1 MHTAAIARLIIN
13 FENPFPFPL
22 YWGGFSTINFF
33 AMKKLIF
40 IKLLSKYKRSL
51 WLLCFLLNLN
61 LANAQKTGAEQTG
74 NYLPLLKNKKV
85 ALVVNQTSMLGN
97 VHLVDFLK
105 SKKVNI
111 QFIFAPEHGFR
122 GDHAAG
128 ENVQSALDAKTKLP
142 VYSLYGPNK
151 KPKAAQLAKV
161 DIVIFD
167 IQDVGARFYTYIS
180 TLHYVMESCA
190 EQQKLLIILD
200 RPNPNGFYI
209 DGPVLDTAF
218 KSFVGMHPVPVVHG
232 CTIGE
237 YAQMINGE
245 GWLKNRIKCRLKIV
259 KVQDYYHQ
267 KRYVLPVK
275 PSPNLPNM
283 SSILLYPSL
292 CFFEGTSYSLGRGT
306 NTPFECVGKPECTLG
321 NYTFTPVSIPGIAD
335 KPPYEGQLCKGFL
348 LSDYGN
354 NIAPFQNKI
363 NLFWLLEFYKNDIN
377 KSTFF
382 TPFFDKLAGTGQ
394 LRLQIIQGKTEEEI
408 RKSWQPALEQY
419 RKMRLKYILYTDV
432 REMSDEK

>member
-1 MHTAAIARLIIN
+1 M
-13 FENPFPFPL
+13 
-22 YWGGFSTINFF
+22 
-33 AMKKLIF
+33 
-40 IKLLSKYKRSL
+40 
-51 WLLCFLLNLN
+51 CFLLNLQ
-61 LANAQKTGAEQTG
+61 LTNAQKTGAEQTE
-74 NYLPLLKNKKV
+74 NYQPLLKNKKV

-97 VHLVDFLK
+97 AHLVDVLK

-122 GDHAAG
+122 GDHSAG
-128 ENVQSALDAKTKLP
+128 ENVQSRVDAKTKLQ
-142 VYSLYGPNK
+142 VYSLYGSNK

-167 IQDVGARFYTYIS
+167 IQDVGARFYTFIS
-180 TLHYVMESCA
+180 TLHYVMEACA
-190 EQQKLLIILD
+190 EQRKLLIILD

-245 GWLKNRIKCRLKIV
+245 GWLKNGIKCRLKIV

-267 KRYVLPVK
+267 KKYVLPVK

-306 NTPFECVGKPECTLG
+306 NTPFECVGKPGCNIGT
-321 NYTFTPVSIPGIAD
+321 YTFTPVAIPGVAD
-335 KPPYEGQLCKGFL
+335 KPPYEGQLCNGFL

-363 NLFWLLEFYKNDIN
+363 NLYWLLEFYRNDTN
-377 KSTFF
+377 KAAFF
-382 TPFFDKLAGTGQ
+382 TPFFDKLAGTNQ

-419 RKMRLKYILYTDV
+419 RNMRLKYLLYTDV
-432 REMSDEK
+432 REMVDGG